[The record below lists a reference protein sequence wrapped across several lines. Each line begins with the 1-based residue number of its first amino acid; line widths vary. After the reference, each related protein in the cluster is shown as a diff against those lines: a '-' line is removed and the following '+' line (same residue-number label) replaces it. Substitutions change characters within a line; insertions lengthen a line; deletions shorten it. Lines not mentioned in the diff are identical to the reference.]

1 MPRGEKT
8 KRRRKS
14 QGPQRRA
21 WIGTINNPEEDSVLS
36 RLAREPVLPDGVSY
50 IAFQLEKGEKGT
62 PHYQVYC
69 ECSKARFVSWFQ
81 KHIAPGH
88 WEPRNGSA
96 VQASLYCTKDD
107 TRIEGPWTIGTISK
121 GAGSRTDLV
130 DFKDAIRSGKRKRDL
145 WESHT
150 VQMAKY
156 RHMYDD
162 LRRCH
167 RPERSVELTVALLV
181 GKTGTG
187 KTYTVWNQWKADGY
201 WGLPVSGGRMWFDG
215 YDGER
220 NVLFDDFAGKMS
232 KVGLSML
239 LRILHEYPIQVEV
252 KGSFVWWMPD
262 NIAITS
268 NFHPREWYD
277 WTGREE
283 QYRALCR
290 RIHQVSIFEED
301 EEIQHLFE
309 DDELEEYFSRRE
321 FDEAKCY
328 CCNNNKKYKEFLDQQ

>member
-1 MPRGEKT
+1 MPR
-8 KRRRKS
+8 RKKAK
-14 QGPQRRA
+14 GPSVSRGPHRRA
-21 WIGTINNPEEDSVLS
+21 WVGTINNPAEDSLLS
-36 RLAREPVLPDGVSY
+36 RLTREPVLPDGVSY

-62 PHYQVYC
+62 PHYQVYI
-69 ECSKARFVSWFQ
+69 EFTTARYNKWVQ
-81 KHIAPGH
+81 KHIAKGFWATREGTP
-88 WEPRNGSA
+88 
-96 VQASLYCTKDD
+96 VQAMVYATKDD
-107 TRIEGPWTIGTISK
+107 ETRVEGPWIIGTISK

-167 RPERSVELTVALLV
+167 RPKRTEELVVALLV

-187 KTYTVWNQWKADGY
+187 KTYSVHTAWEEGGY
-201 WGLPVSGGRMWFDG
+201 WDLPVSGGRMWFDG
-215 YDGER
+215 YDGET

-232 KVGLSML
+232 KVPLCML

-252 KGSFVWWMPD
+252 KGSFVWWMPT
-262 NIAITS
+262 NIAITT

-277 WTGREE
+277 WTRREE
-283 QYRALCR
+283 QYNALCR
-290 RIHQVSIFEED
+290 RIHQVTIFDEGERTTLYDD
-301 EEIQHLFE
+301 EELQVYW
-309 DDELEEYFSRRE
+309 DRRD
-321 FDEAKCY
+321 FDVNMCY
-328 CCNNNKKYKEFLDQQ
+328 CCNNNQQYKQWLEQQ